1 MLKITVAVKIQ
12 ALKSETEENTCRH
25 WDFYFMS
32 SVHKNAFI
40 LHSNEQ
46 IAQHSTT
53 NKGQG
58 NNQMTAY
65 IQAIASSDFTWTE
78 ELRHITNVCLLLIQ
92 VTVSILPGF
101 PEQLA
106 SSQVINGTEDWKQQ
120 RITQLIIEWK
130 PQVYKL
136 SSTIMVTI
144 HCECKLMFSKKIQGE
159 VSAQADGS
167 SSITC
172 HQRQNMLGYTQKTCS
187 QVYQS
192 LLNSRLQSLSRF
204 HTAST
209 SCQPMQQKGA
219 PLS

>member
-1 MLKITVAVKIQ
+1 MP
-12 ALKSETEENTCRH
+12 
-25 WDFYFMS
+25 
-32 SVHKNAFI
+32 
-40 LHSNEQ
+40 
-46 IAQHSTT
+46 AQ
-53 NKGQG
+53 
-58 NNQMTAY
+58 

-78 ELRHITNVCLLLIQ
+78 ELRHITNVSLLLIQ

-187 QVYQS
+187 WVYQS

-204 HTAST
+204 HTASATEGRSFVLSRHKKTQASLVLT
-209 SCQPMQQKGA
+209 SHQINQNSRNL
-219 PLS
+219 PLIRNFALIICSELLYTFSYQNF